1 MKLLPPLPVPTDWRA
16 AARAVALAPTLALV
30 LAAGV
35 ARAENLSIRYA
46 VKLLGVPLGTATL
59 VATIDPTSYR
69 IEANAKLTGVAT
81 VVSNAKGAATASG
94 VFVQGRVAPNGFAT
108 TSANSQTTRTIRIAM
123 QAGNVRASEIMPPF
137 ESPPDRIPILE
148 SQKHN
153 VIDPLSAM
161 IMPVALDAPVAGP
174 AACNRNIPI
183 FDGWTRFDVPLSYAG
198 NREMA
203 IRGYNGPVV
212 VCGARYIPISGH
224 RDRPVVKF
232 MAENKEM
239 DTWLAPVGASHVAV
253 PLRIAVKTLIGM
265 LTIEATEY
273 NVVNSG
279 VSARR

>member
-1 MKLLPPLPVPTDWRA
+1 MKLLPLLPVRPDWRPVARA
-16 AARAVALAPTLALV
+16 AALTLVVALG
-30 LAAGV
+30 AGV

-148 SQKHN
+148 TQKRN

-161 IMPVALDAPVAGP
+161 IMPVALDAPVTGP

-183 FDGWTRFDVPLSYAG
+183 FDGWTRFDVPLSYEG
-198 NREMA
+198 NRDMA

-212 VCGARYIPISGH
+212 VCSARYIPISGH

-239 DTWLAPVGASHVAV
+239 DAWLAPVGTSHVAV

-273 NVVNSG
+273 NVVNPG
-279 VSARR
+279 VAARR

>member
-1 MKLLPPLPVPTDWRA
+1 MKLLPPLPVRSDWRT
-16 AARAVALAPTLALV
+16 AARAVALAPTLALF

-94 VFVQGRVAPNGFAT
+94 VYDQGRVAPNGFAT

-239 DTWLAPVGASHVAV
+239 DAWLAPVGASHVAV